1 MATAARIRV
10 RTNPEFAE
18 LAGIAPT
25 TASRIRNGHRVPSR
39 ETVQAIIAGFQL
51 TGSVAQRCKDAYLTG
66 GNAFAEFVR
75 KELFE
80 ADVEHDELAEV

>member
-1 MATAARIRV
+1 MADRVRV

-18 LAGIAPT
+18 RAGIAPT
-25 TASRIRNGHRVPSR
+25 TASRIRNGHRIPSR
-39 ETVQAIIAGFQL
+39 ETVQAIIDGFGL
-51 TGSVAQRCKDAYLTG
+51 SGALRQRCQDAWLTG

-75 KELFE
+75 RELFE

>member
-18 LAGIAPT
+18 RAGIAPT

-39 ETVQAIIAGFQL
+39 ETVQAIIDGFGL
-51 TGSVAQRCKDAYLTG
+51 TGRIRERCMEAWLAGDL
-66 GNAFAEFVR
+66 AFAQFVQS
-75 KELFE
+75 ELFE
-80 ADVEHDELAEV
+80 SDVEHPQPV

>member
-1 MATAARIRV
+1 MADRIRV

-18 LAGIAPT
+18 RAGIAPT

-39 ETVQAIIAGFQL
+39 ETVQAIIEGFKL
-51 TGSVAQRCKDAYLTG
+51 TGALQQRCRDAWLTG
-66 GNAFAEFVR
+66 GDAFARFVQ

-80 ADVEHDELAEV
+80 SDVEHQQPV